1 MTLWKLPDAIEEEF
15 DARWE
20 FWLDQASEW
29 NSFFDRVAALGS
41 TDLVKLL
48 RNLDWLLMPSSTL
61 MDESAGL
68 PKGVLSLCLLFLVGQ
83 IQTFHCW
90 HLASRAASRV
100 LWRFPTQRDQT
111 HDSALQSERCIV
123 IHHH

>member
-1 MTLWKLPDAIEEEF
+1 VTLWKLPDAIEEEF

-48 RNLDWLLMPSSTL
+48 RNL
-61 MDESAGL
+61 E
-68 PKGVLSLCLLFLVGQ
+68 
-83 IQTFHCW
+83 
-90 HLASRAASRV
+90 LASDAELDAYGRVRRSAEGRA
-100 LWRFPTQRDQT
+100 FPLPAVFGGT
-111 HDSALQSERCIV
+111 DSDISLLALSPT
-123 IHHH
+123 